1 MDLNTALDQAL
12 AATGRVVAG
21 VKPTQFDAS
30 TPCPDFTVK
39 ALLDHVVSVNQM
51 FGMAARDKKVDV
63 TKMTGGGGDPAAE
76 FDLSAKEASEAWK
89 APGILEEQVE
99 LPFGTFPGAVA
110 LNMFISETVVHA
122 WDVAK
127 ATGQPTQIDPKLAEV
142 SWEAVKDLPDAF
154 RGGPGSGMPF
164 GPKLEAPAGASPGDR
179 LIAHM
184 GRQP

>member
-12 AATGRVVAG
+12 AATGRIVAG
-21 VKPTQFDAS
+21 IKPAQLEAS

-39 ALLDHVVSVNQM
+39 ALLDHVVGVNQM
-51 FGMAARDKKVDV
+51 FFLAARDKKVDV
-63 TKMTGGGGDPAAE
+63 SKMSGAGDDPASA

-110 LNMFISETVVHA
+110 LNMFISETVVHG

-127 ATGQPTQIDPKLAEV
+127 ATGQSTEIDTKLAEV

-164 GPKLEAPAGASPGDR
+164 GPKVEAPAGASPGDR